1 MSRINALYVRVS
13 TLDQTGGMES
23 QIRALK
29 TFCERNEIKEYEI
42 FTDEGISGAV
52 ENRPALNRLM
62 DMVEKNQI
70 EQVIVFSFSRFAR
83 STSHLLKALSK
94 FKEKN
99 VRFNSITE
107 SLDTNTPLGVALF
120 TILGAL
126 AQLER
131 ELIRERVKAGLV
143 NARAKGR
150 LIGRKKLRD
159 SDLIRKLL
167 KSGIS
172 YRQCA
177 AIAKCS
183 HGSIHAEKL
192 AMKKEAAQAKELLEK
207 SQPLM
212 PPNESKT
219 TKSDNDSDPTPP
231 SPTRPH
237 LKLV

>member
-1 MSRINALYVRVS
+1 MN
-13 TLDQTGGMES
+13 
-23 QIRALK
+23 
-29 TFCERNEIKEYEI
+29 
-42 FTDEGISGAV
+42 
-52 ENRPALNRLM
+52 
-62 DMVEKNQI
+62 MVEKDQV

-94 FKEKN
+94 FKERS

-107 SLDTNTPLGVALF
+107 SLDTNTPLGIALF

-126 AQLER
+126 AQLKR
-131 ELIRERVKAGLV
+131 ELIRERVKAGLA

-150 LIGRKKLRD
+150 QIGRKKLRD

-172 YRQCA
+172 YKQCA
-177 AIAKCS
+177 IIAKCS

-192 AMKKEAAQAKELLEK
+192 AMKKEEETIKEQLP
-207 SQPLM
+207 SPD
-212 PPNESKT
+212 S
-219 TKSDNDSDPTPP
+219 TKDHSPENDPDDPSPTPP
-231 SPTRPH
+231 SRPH